1 MGGRARRLTW
11 NRRLR
16 AALAIAAF
24 LSLPACASH
33 RKPPTPEPPA
43 TPAPPPPPQPQTPP
57 PTPPSTEEPGKGDRG
72 IASWYGPGFV
82 GKETANGESYDESK
96 LTAAHAWLPFGT
108 RVRVTLVETG
118 RSVIVRINDRL
129 RRPDRVI
136 DLSRAAARTIGLI
149 EPGTGEVQLEVLPR
163 KAGSEVA
170 TPGQ

>member
-1 MGGRARRLTW
+1 MGHPASRVTSNW
-11 NRRLR
+11 WIR
-16 AALAIAAF
+16 AAVAVAAF

-57 PTPPSTEEPGKGDRG
+57 PTPPPPEEPGNGNQG
-72 IASWYGPGFV
+72 IASWYGPGLV

-108 RVRVTLVETG
+108 RVRVTLIETG

-136 DLSRAAARTIGLI
+136 DLSRAAAQTIGLI
-149 EPGTGEVQLEVLPR
+149 EPGTGEVRLEVLPR